1 MVQALSLTAGPLLLK
16 DVTLLGAIGTYL
28 LRRHEKLA
36 AAPPILANLLII
48 PFVLKW
54 AYGVSEA
61 LPYLFLTIG
70 LGEVISCG
78 VLGMILLYALKPHA
92 KALFPQSEP
101 KLKKRLA
108 KASFLY
114 IL

>member
-1 MVQALSLTAGPLLLK
+1 MPGLFVGCLLANLLTGAAIWDILFGSLA
-16 DVTLLGAIGTYL
+16 TLLGAIGTYL

-36 AAPPILANLLII
+36 AVPPILAN
-48 PFVLKW
+48 VLKW

-92 KALFPQSEP
+92 KALFPQS
-101 KLKKRLA
+101 
-108 KASFLY
+108 
-114 IL
+114 